1 MNSDR
6 DNLLYFNEKIKRL
19 ADEDKRSFDGG
30 GGGGYDHPMEERVKK
45 LEELVDKTVERVVN
59 IERDVAVIKSNY
71 ATREDISKLG
81 VAMQAEI
88 NAQTWKM
95 ILWTSS
101 LGTALVGATYFLATH
116 LGK

>member
-1 MNSDR
+1 VKKVDLTLLER
-6 DNLLYFNEKIKRL
+6 LGRELDNGGEPP
-19 ADEDKRSFDGG
+19 DDG
-30 GGGGYDHPMEERVKK
+30 HMEERVKK

-81 VAMQAEI
+81 AAMQAEI

>member
-1 MNSDR
+1 MSNVDVR
-6 DNLLYFNEKIKRL
+6 LLERIGRTLDN
-19 ADEDKRSFDGG
+19 GG
-30 GGGGYDHPMEERVKK
+30 GPPDDPHMEERVKK
-45 LEELVDKTVERVVN
+45 LEEMVNKTVERVVN

-71 ATREDISKLG
+71 ATREDIAKLG
-81 VAMQAEI
+81 LAMQSEI

-116 LGK
+116 LGN